1 MQPCRRASLIAPAV
15 PEVRHCVVSDA
26 CLAGTDN
33 CDSGVHRTPDTC
45 DGGSASDWTCDCSAG
60 WSWVA
65 ATNACAA
72 DDCEPL
78 PTSGAGFGGECAE
91 LVTDMSCT
99 QTCTVG
105 YFVANN
111 GIGVMTCSDG
121 TLDTANQIACQ
132 GMYHLRCC
140 GRRECSYIP
149 EKSDRK
155 NVVCFAKYQFSFVLS
170 SPRRCYDTH

>member
-1 MQPCRRASLIAPAV
+1 M
-15 PEVRHCVVSDA
+15 SDA

-121 TLDTANQIACQ
+121 TLDPANQIACQ

-140 GRRECSYIP
+140 EIGGNAHIYRRNRTGRT
-149 EKSDRK
+149 
-155 NVVCFAKYQFSFVLS
+155 SFVLRS
-170 SPRRCYDTH
+170 TNFLSYSQAHGGVMTHTEIGVFTHTAG